1 MVKIYTSNWCGLCS
15 ATKTLM
21 NKFKLLNMKKLILEI
36 NMSRQE
42 LLNLSGQYTVP
53 QISINNTFIGGYQ
66 ELQSLYQN
74 KKLKNNKW
82 LVI

>member
-1 MVKIYTSNWCGLCS
+1 MVKIYTSNWCGYCS
-15 ATKTLM
+15 AAK
-21 NKFKLLNMKKLILEI
+21 NLLDNLAIEYEEINIEEI

-74 KKLKNNKW
+74 KKLEKIING
-82 LVI
+82 

>member
-1 MVKIYTSNWCGLCS
+1 MVKIYTSNWCGYCS
-15 ATKTLM
+15 AAKNLLD
-21 NKFKLLNMKKLILEI
+21 KLGIKYEEINIEEI

-74 KKLKNNKW
+74 KKLEKIING
-82 LVI
+82 